1 MGDVIVVGGG
11 PAGLATAEAAAR
23 GGREVLLI
31 EQNKEIG
38 GPIRTSGG
46 SFLPELRELGIPER
60 LLHPVRRCRFVG
72 PRSEVVFKWDTPDLC
87 IMDVRGV
94 YQHLAERAIAAGVRM
109 KLATKVDGLDQ
120 ENGRVRGVRVRE
132 RVLAA
137 ETVVDATGYRAALLR
152 EAGVHG
158 GFERFGVGAE
168 YDLYAPQWDED
179 EVVLIVGDRFAPAGY
194 GWIFPWGRGRV
205 RAGIGI
211 IHGDSREKPESYLDK
226 LVDAY
231 LPGAQP
237 VEVHSGMIPSDGMAA
252 ACSGNG
258 ILGVGDAAGHP
269 SALVG
274 EGIRWAIEAG
284 RMAGGCLAARQPER
298 FPGLW
303 EKAHGRDLRIAAAL
317 NRRMA
322 GFRDEQWERALELL
336 RRFGAKEFGEA
347 LRSRFLGAWALK
359 LLWKNPG
366 ILSLAGHLRG

>member
-23 GGREVLLI
+23 GGRGVLLI

-46 SFLPELRELGIPER
+46 SFLPELTELGIPER
-60 LLHPVRRCRFVG
+60 LLHPVWRCRFVG
-72 PRSEVVFKWDTPDLC
+72 PASEVVFEWDKPDLC

-94 YQHLAERAIAAGVRM
+94 YQHLAERAIAAGVKM
-109 KLATKVDGLDQ
+109 KLATRVDGLVRED
-120 ENGRVRGVRVRE
+120 GRVHGVRVQE
-132 RVLAA
+132 QTFPA

-152 EAGVHG
+152 EAGVHS
-158 GFERFGVGAE
+158 GFARFGVGAE
-168 YDLYAPQWDED
+168 YDLYAPNWDEN
-179 EVVLIVGDRFAPAGY
+179 EVVLLVGNRFAPAGY

-211 IHGDSREKPESYLDK
+211 IHGDSREKPEGYLDK

-237 VEVHSGMIPSDGMAA
+237 VEVHQGMIPSDGLAA
-252 ACSGNG
+252 AYAGAG

-284 RMAGGCLAARQPER
+284 RMAGGCLAAHLPER

-303 EKAHGRDLRIAAAL
+303 DKAHGRDLRIAAVL

-322 GFRDEQWERALELL
+322 GFEDEQWERALELL
-336 RRFGAKEFGEA
+336 RRFRANEFGEA

-359 LLWKNPG
+359 LLWKNPR
-366 ILSLAGHLRG
+366 ILTLAGHLRR